1 MNRLQKQISKG
12 EQVLIDMGLYV
23 PLPINLQILLDQ
35 SERDV
40 LNSLRHCY
48 NMGETFVS
56 TSVIASMTNLGEKTI
71 RKARDRLVD
80 MGFLSKGKV
89 CGLGTHYPIE
99 YKRLCSTLLEL
110 NKESDPVKRLELA
123 KLFRDKQL
131 NKNIKHEKQQ

>member
-56 TSVIASMTNLGEKTI
+56 TSVIALMTGLGEKTI

-99 YKRLCSTLLEL
+99 YKKLYTSLLTLNNEP
-110 NKESDPVKRLELA
+110 DPEKRVVLA
-123 KLFRDKQL
+123 KEMRCKYQ
-131 NKNIKHEKQQ
+131 NITNL

>member
-1 MNRLQKQISKG
+1 MKEKGISKG
-12 EQVLIDMGLYV
+12 EQLIFNMGLYV

-56 TSVIASMTNLGEKTI
+56 TSVIALMTGLGEKTI

-99 YKRLCSTLLEL
+99 YKKLYTSLLTLNNET
-110 NKESDPVKRLELA
+110 DPEKRVALA
-123 KLFRDKQL
+123 KEMRDKHL
-131 NKNIKHEKQQ
+131 NNNKLC

>member
-1 MNRLQKQISKG
+1 MQQKYICKG

-48 NMGETFVS
+48 NMGESFVS
-56 TSVIASMTNLGEKTI
+56 TSVLALMTGLGEKTI
-71 RKARDRLVD
+71 RKARDRLID

-99 YKRLCSTLLEL
+99 YKKLYTSLLKL
-110 NKESDPVKRLELA
+110 NNEPDPEKRVVLA
-123 KLFRDKQL
+123 KEMRCKYL
-131 NKNIKHEKQQ
+131 NQNNLC

>member
-1 MNRLQKQISKG
+1 MEKNRCKISKG

-56 TSVIASMTNLGEKTI
+56 ASVIALMTNLGEKTV

-99 YKRLCSTLLEL
+99 YKKLYTSLLAL
-110 NKESDPVKRLELA
+110 NNESDPEKRVALA
-123 KLFRDKQL
+123 KEMRCKYL
-131 NKNIKHEKQQ
+131 NINNL

>member
-56 TSVIASMTNLGEKTI
+56 ASVIALMTGLGEKTV

-80 MGFLSKGKV
+80 MGFLTKGKT

-99 YKRLCSTLLEL
+99 YKKLYTSLLTLNNEP
-110 NKESDPVKRLELA
+110 DPEKRVALA
-123 KLFRDKQL
+123 KEMRDKHL
-131 NKNIKHEKQQ
+131 NNNKLC

>member
-1 MNRLQKQISKG
+1 MNRLQKHICKG

-23 PLPINLQILLDQ
+23 PMPINLQILLDQ

-56 TSVIASMTNLGEKTI
+56 TSVIALMTNLGEKTV

-89 CGLGTHYPIE
+89 CGLGTHYSIE
-99 YKRLCSTLLEL
+99 YKKLYTSLLAL
-110 NKESDPVKRLELA
+110 NNEPDPEKRVKMAKEMRYKYL
-123 KLFRDKQL
+123 KI
-131 NKNIKHEKQQ
+131 NKI

>member
-1 MNRLQKQISKG
+1 MNKQQKNISKG
-12 EQVLIDMGLYV
+12 EEFLLKLGLYV

-48 NMGETFVS
+48 NMGEQFVS
-56 TSVIASMTNLGEKTI
+56 TSVLALMTGLGEKTI

-80 MGFLSKGKV
+80 MGILTKGKV

-99 YKRLCSTLLEL
+99 YKRLCSALLEL
-110 NKESDPVKRLELA
+110 NKESDPVKRRELA
-123 KLFRDKQL
+123 KTLRINNLKLKQ
-131 NKNIKHEKQQ
+131 K

>member
-1 MNRLQKQISKG
+1 MQHKYICKG

-48 NMGETFVS
+48 NMGESFVS
-56 TSVIASMTNLGEKTI
+56 TSVLALMTGLGEKTI
-71 RKARDRLVD
+71 RKARDRLID

-99 YKRLCSTLLEL
+99 YKKLYTSLLALNNEPDPEKRVEL
-110 NKESDPVKRLELA
+110 GKVLRGNKLKTKR
-123 KLFRDKQL
+123 D
-131 NKNIKHEKQQ
+131 EK

>member
-56 TSVIASMTNLGEKTI
+56 TSVIALMTGLGEKTI

-99 YKRLCSTLLEL
+99 YKKLYTSLLML
-110 NKESDPVKRLELA
+110 NNEPDPEKRVALA
-123 KLFRDKQL
+123 KEMRDKHL
-131 NKNIKHEKQQ
+131 NNNKLC

>member
-1 MNRLQKQISKG
+1 MQQRHICKG

-48 NMGETFVS
+48 NMGKTFVS
-56 TSVIASMTNLGEKTI
+56 TSVLALMTGLGERTI
-71 RKARDRLVD
+71 RKARDRLID

-99 YKRLCSTLLEL
+99 YKKLYTSLLEL
-110 NKESDPVKRLELA
+110 NNEPDPEKRVELGKVLRGN
-123 KLFRDKQL
+123 KLKTKKR
-131 NKNIKHEKQQ
+131 

>member
-1 MNRLQKQISKG
+1 MTSKKIPRG
-12 EQVLIDMGLYV
+12 EQLLLDMGLYV
-23 PLPINLQILLDQ
+23 SLPINLQILLDQ

-56 TSVIASMTNLGEKTI
+56 TSVIALMTGLGEKTI

-89 CGLGTHYPIE
+89 CGVGTHYDIE
-99 YKRLCSTLLEL
+99 YKRLYSALLALKNEPDPEKRLKLANQLRVNNL
-110 NKESDPVKRLELA
+110 NK
-123 KLFRDKQL
+123 
-131 NKNIKHEKQQ
+131 

>member
-1 MNRLQKQISKG
+1 
-12 EQVLIDMGLYV
+12 MGLYV

-56 TSVIASMTNLGEKTI
+56 TSVIASMTGLGEKTI

-80 MGFLSKGKV
+80 MGFLTKGKV

-99 YKRLCSTLLEL
+99 YKRLYTSLLKL
-110 NKESDPVKRLELA
+110 NQEPDPEKRLRLA
-123 KLFRDKQL
+123 KQL
-131 NKNIKHEKQQ
+131 RGNNFINS

>member
-1 MNRLQKQISKG
+1 MTMQQRHICKG

-56 TSVIASMTNLGEKTI
+56 TSVLALMTGLGERTI
-71 RKARDRLVD
+71 RKARDRLID
-80 MGFLSKGKV
+80 MGFLSQGKV

-99 YKRLCSTLLEL
+99 YKRLYASLLEL
-110 NKESDPVKRLELA
+110 NNEPDPEKRVELGKVLRGN
-123 KLFRDKQL
+123 KLKTKRD
-131 NKNIKHEKQQ
+131 EK

>member
-1 MNRLQKQISKG
+1 MTMQQRHISKG
-12 EQVLIDMGLYV
+12 EQLLIDMGLYV

-56 TSVIASMTNLGEKTI
+56 TSVLALMTGLGERTI
-71 RKARDRLVD
+71 RKARDRLID

-99 YKRLCSTLLEL
+99 YKKLYASLLEL
-110 NKESDPVKRLELA
+110 NNEPDPEKRVELGKVLRDN
-123 KLFRDKQL
+123 KLKTKRD
-131 NKNIKHEKQQ
+131 EK

>member
-1 MNRLQKQISKG
+1 MQQKYIRKG

-48 NMGETFVS
+48 NMGESFVS
-56 TSVIASMTNLGEKTI
+56 TSVLALMTGLGEKTI
-71 RKARDRLVD
+71 RKARDRLID

-99 YKRLCSTLLEL
+99 YKKLYTSLLSL
-110 NKESDPVKRLELA
+110 NNEPDPEKRVVLA
-123 KLFRDKQL
+123 KEMRCKYL
-131 NKNIKHEKQQ
+131 NQNNLC

>member
-1 MNRLQKQISKG
+1 
-12 EQVLIDMGLYV
+12 MGLYV

-56 TSVIASMTNLGEKTI
+56 TSVLALMTGLGERTI
-71 RKARDRLVD
+71 RKARDRLID

-99 YKRLCSTLLEL
+99 YKKLYASLLEL
-110 NKESDPVKRLELA
+110 NNEPDPEKRVELGKVLRDN
-123 KLFRDKQL
+123 KLKTKRD
-131 NKNIKHEKQQ
+131 EK

>member
-1 MNRLQKQISKG
+1 MKALKIPRG
-12 EQVLIDMGLYV
+12 EQLLLDMGLYV
-23 PLPINLQILLDQ
+23 SLPINLQILLDQ

-56 TSVIASMTNLGEKTI
+56 TSVIALMTGLGEKTI

-89 CGLGTHYPIE
+89 CGVGTHYDIE
-99 YKRLCSTLLEL
+99 YKRLYSALLAL
-110 NKESDPVKRLELA
+110 KNESDPEKRLKLA
-123 KLFRDKQL
+123 NQLRVNNL
-131 NKNIKHEKQQ
+131 NK

>member
-1 MNRLQKQISKG
+1 
-12 EQVLIDMGLYV
+12 MGLYV

-48 NMGETFVS
+48 NMGESFVS
-56 TSVIASMTNLGEKTI
+56 TSVLALMTGLGEKTI
-71 RKARDRLVD
+71 RKARDRLID

-99 YKRLCSTLLEL
+99 YKKLYTSLLALNNEPDPEKRVEL
-110 NKESDPVKRLELA
+110 GKVLRGNKLKTKR
-123 KLFRDKQL
+123 D
-131 NKNIKHEKQQ
+131 EK

>member
-1 MNRLQKQISKG
+1 MKEKGISKG
-12 EQVLIDMGLYV
+12 EQLIFNMGLYV

-56 TSVIASMTNLGEKTI
+56 ASVIALMTGLGEKTV

-80 MGFLSKGKV
+80 MGFLTKGKT

-99 YKRLCSTLLEL
+99 YKKLYTSLLAL
-110 NKESDPVKRLELA
+110 NNESDPEKRVVLA
-123 KLFRDKQL
+123 KEMRCKYL
-131 NKNIKHEKQQ
+131 NINNL

>member
-1 MNRLQKQISKG
+1 MTSKKIPRG
-12 EQVLIDMGLYV
+12 EQLLLDMGLYV
-23 PLPINLQILLDQ
+23 SLPINLQILLDQ

-56 TSVIASMTNLGEKTI
+56 TSVIALMTRLGEKTI

-89 CGLGTHYPIE
+89 CGLGTHYAIE
-99 YKRLCSTLLEL
+99 YKRLYSALLALKNEP
-110 NKESDPVKRLELA
+110 DPEKRVELA
-123 KLFRDKQL
+123 KQLRVNNL
-131 NKNIKHEKQQ
+131 NK

>member
-1 MNRLQKQISKG
+1 MEKSINKICKG
-12 EQVLIDMGLYV
+12 EQILFDMGLYV

-56 TSVIASMTNLGEKTI
+56 TSVIALMTGLGEKTI

-80 MGFLSKGKV
+80 MGILSKGKV
-89 CGLGTHYPIE
+89 CGLGTHYSIE
-99 YKRLCSTLLEL
+99 YKKLYTSLLAL
-110 NKESDPVKRLELA
+110 NNESDPEKRVVLA
-123 KLFRDKQL
+123 KEMRCKYL
-131 NKNIKHEKQQ
+131 NINNL

>member
-1 MNRLQKQISKG
+1 MNRTQKHISKG
-12 EQVLIDMGLYV
+12 EQVILDMGFYV

-56 TSVIASMTNLGEKTI
+56 TSVIALMTGLGEKTI

-99 YKRLCSTLLEL
+99 YKKLYTSLLAL
-110 NKESDPVKRLELA
+110 NNEPDPEKRVALA
-123 KLFRDKQL
+123 KEMRCKYL
-131 NKNIKHEKQQ
+131 NINNL

>member
-56 TSVIASMTNLGEKTI
+56 ASVIALMTGLGEKTV

-80 MGFLSKGKV
+80 IGFLTKGKT

-99 YKRLCSTLLEL
+99 YKKLYTSLLAL
-110 NKESDPVKRLELA
+110 NNESDPEKRVVLA
-123 KLFRDKQL
+123 KEMRCKYL
-131 NKNIKHEKQQ
+131 NINNL

>member
-12 EQVLIDMGLYV
+12 EQVLIDMGFYV

-56 TSVIASMTNLGEKTI
+56 TSVIALMTGLGEKTI

-99 YKRLCSTLLEL
+99 YKKLYTSLLAL
-110 NKESDPVKRLELA
+110 NNESDPEKRVALA
-123 KLFRDKQL
+123 KAMRYKYL
-131 NKNIKHEKQQ
+131 NINNL